1 MTRSSDAERRTESHF
16 GSPARVD
23 ATGRVLVAD
32 LAALRARAAG
42 EVALIVRMQ
51 QQLGAPLRRLKRRE

>member
-1 MTRSSDAERRTESHF
+1 MTRSSDAEGRTESHF